1 MIRPPLPPHANP
13 DAALLT
19 CCEEAE
25 ERVLELTER
34 LVNMDSGTDDLPG
47 LERKAHVLAD
57 IFRSLGANSVELCEA
72 PEPRRGTYNVV
83 AVFKGTG
90 RARVLMLTH
99 YDTVFPAGEAARRPF
114 RRGAS
119 CAGTGMPSKWI
130 ILPPRCPPE
139 TYWTGS
145 AGREP
150 CGR

>member
-34 LVNMDSGTDDLPG
+34 LVNMDSGTDDLPC

-57 IFRSLGANSVELCEA
+57 IFRSLGANSVELREA

-114 RRGAS
+114 RRQF
-119 CAGTGMPSKWI
+119 P
-130 ILPPRCPPE
+130 LPPPYFTNPRGDHATAILLRIGCAIRKKEARP
-139 TYWTGS
+139 
-145 AGREP
+145 
-150 CGR
+150 